1 MEAAMIELPSQHRRG
16 QDRHHRDAT
25 RWDLKQRCRLGVV
38 TKPADDG
45 SLEAADGAIWNIRAD
60 GDQAQ
65 KPGLRVQK
73 AFNDLCRL
81 EVLVLNT

>member
-1 MEAAMIELPSQHRRG
+1 MEAAVIELPSQHRRG
-16 QDRHHRDAT
+16 QDGDHGDTT
-25 RWDLKQRCRLGVV
+25 RRNLKQRRRLRIVA
-38 TKPADDG
+38 KAADYG
-45 SLEAADGAIWNIRAD
+45 SLKAADGAIWNIRAD

-73 AFNDLCRL
+73 ALNDLCRL

>member
-1 MEAAMIELPSQHRRG
+1 MEAPVIELPRQHRRR
-16 QDRHHRDAT
+16 QNRDHGDTT
-25 RWDLKQRCRLGVV
+25 RWDLKQRCRLRVV
-38 TKPADDG
+38 PKAANDG
-45 SLEAADGAIWNIRAD
+45 GLEAADGAIWNIRAD

-73 AFNDLCRL
+73 ALHDLRRL